1 MNKKR
6 LLGGIFIVSIIIVIV
21 IIVIAASYKPPSDER
36 ELTLKRNAILEYLK
50 KNREANSSQAFTET
64 NQIH

>member
-6 LLGGIFIVSIIIVIV
+6 LLGGIFIVSIIIVI
-21 IIVIAASYKPPSDER
+21 IVIGVSYKPPDER
-36 ELTLKRNAILEYLK
+36 DLTLKRNAILEYLK